1 MLRAHLRESCICL
14 LQRTLHTR
22 PTHPKALAGLVNGV
36 LASERLQLARA
47 ITLVESQH
55 PDDHKQADLLLDQ
68 VKSSKQI
75 RNLHTICNFNDTVLT
90 LHDMWCAQQVLAA
103 RRAEGATGCIRIG
116 IAGPPGITCVSH
128 VDT

>member
-1 MLRAHLRESCICL
+1 M

-36 LASERLQLARA
+36 LAGERLQLARA

-68 VKSSKQI
+68 VRFSKQI
-75 RNLHTICNFNDTVLT
+75 RTWMFKHTALIRNDMLRT
-90 LHDMWCAQQVLAA
+90 HQVLAA
-103 RRAEGATGCIRIG
+103 RRADGATGCIRIG
-116 IAGPPGITCVSH
+116 IAGPPGINVYNS
-128 VDT
+128 

>member
-1 MLRAHLRESCICL
+1 M
-14 LQRTLHTR
+14 LQRTLHNR

-36 LASERLQLARA
+36 LAGERLQLARA

-68 VKSSKQI
+68 AQLPINSAIFCHK
-75 RNLHTICNFNDTVLT
+75 CNFKHRVLT
-90 LHDMWCAQQVLAA
+90 CLMWHAQQVLAA

-116 IAGPPGITCVSH
+116 IAGPPGVTCVSYA
-128 VDT
+128 DT